1 MAPGHGKMLLDEAV
15 GTGGRRGSLWAGR
28 GKPPVLPGMPP
39 SGQPGEHP
47 AGSGCFA
54 PGKGEADKCYAG
66 FWEQGC
72 LVAVLDRVRG
82 YPRAGELWIGF
93 FMVDKS
99 WQAQGLGTELI
110 QAACRRWAA
119 GGWRHIGLACA
130 AGNRQG
136 LRFWQKTAFSPR
148 GKKSKKKGTG
158 RWCCAKSCRAG
169 DRKGAGQLESF
180 FTCPICGQKM
190 EVDGGASRCPQGHS
204 FDRARSGYWNL
215 LPPGGKHSRQPGD
228 SKEMVRARW
237 EFLQQGHYEPL
248 ARAAARKMMEQL
260 PRGGTVLDAGCG
272 EGYYDQA
279 LWQLALEQGK
289 PLELAGMDISKFAVD
304 RAARRLPQASWC
316 VGSLYHMPVAAG
328 RCQGVMN
335 LFAPHSP
342 AEFGRV
348 LQSNGVLVV
357 AAPGKNHLWELKA
370 RLYDCPYP
378 NPEQLPEMPGF
389 ALEGREGLTYQME
402 LDGGQLW
409 SLFQMTPYAHKTPEE
424 GKARL
429 RDTPGLRVTADFLL
443 WTYRKQ
449 H

>member
-215 LPPGGKHSRQPGD
+215 LPPRGQTLPPAGG
-228 SKEMVRARW
+228 
-237 EFLQQGHYEPL
+237 QQGD
-248 ARAAARKMMEQL
+248 
-260 PRGGTVLDAGCG
+260 GAG
-272 EGYYDQA
+272 
-279 LWQLALEQGK
+279 
-289 PLELAGMDISKFAVD
+289 P
-304 RAARRLPQASWC
+304 
-316 VGSLYHMPVAAG
+316 VGIFAAG
-328 RCQGVMN
+328 PLRALGPGRCPEDDGT
-335 LFAPHSP
+335 
-342 AEFGRV
+342 
-348 LQSNGVLVV
+348 
-357 AAPGKNHLWELKA
+357 AAPGRRCA
-370 RLYDCPYP
+370 GC
-378 NPEQLPEMPGF
+378 
-389 ALEGREGLTYQME
+389 
-402 LDGGQLW
+402 
-409 SLFQMTPYAHKTPEE
+409 
-424 GKARL
+424 RL
-429 RDTPGLRVTADFLL
+429 RRGLL
-443 WTYRKQ
+443 
-449 H
+449 